1 VRRRRIAEIL
11 GVLVIV
17 LLTFT
22 LTIATFYFQRLVTKQ
37 RILFH
42 ELRVLRTSVNL
53 YRAVNNH
60 NPRSLDELATAT
72 FSFPGENVQ
81 RKYLDYR
88 VQKDGGKGTMLLD
101 PFGNPYYYNAETGWV
116 RSSTSDYKFW

>member
-1 VRRRRIAEIL
+1 MKKRRLVEIS
-11 GVLVIV
+11 GVVIIV
-17 LLTFT
+17 LFTFV

-53 YRAVNNH
+53 YRAVNKR
-60 NPRSLDELATAT
+60 NPKSLNELATAT
-72 FSFPGENVQ
+72 FSFPGENVR

-88 VQKDGGKGTMLLD
+88 IQKDGAKGTMLID
-101 PFGNPYYYNAETGWV
+101 PFGNPYFYNPEKGWV
-116 RSSTSDYKFW
+116 RSSTKEYKFW